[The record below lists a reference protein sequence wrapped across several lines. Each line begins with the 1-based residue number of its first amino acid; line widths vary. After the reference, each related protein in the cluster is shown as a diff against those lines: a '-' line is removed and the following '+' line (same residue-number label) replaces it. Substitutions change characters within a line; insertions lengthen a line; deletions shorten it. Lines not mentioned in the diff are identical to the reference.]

1 MNKIFKKFIAYILL
15 ICELFQAT
23 GVYALTKEES
33 VYVKLNEKGEV
44 ESTSVTEHLFNYNG
58 NTINDKTILNNIK
71 NINGNEKYSQKGN
84 DLIWETNGNDI
95 YYQGSYSKDLPVSL
109 SVKYYLD
116 GKEKNVNEMLGKK
129 GNIKISLTYKNNAYK
144 MMNING
150 QNEKIYVPY
159 GIVTSTIISNTDN
172 KNIKVTNGKIIDN
185 GIGSV
190 VMAVSLPGLYETL
203 KVNDLKDLNNVEIT
217 YDTDSFELNSIYS
230 VATTNLFD
238 DINLNSL
245 NAINDINSS
254 IQVLHDS
261 NIRDLL
267 EKYQYYRN

>member
-15 ICELFQAT
+15 ICELFQT
-23 GVYALTKEES
+23 TCVYALTKEES
-33 VYVKLNEKGEV
+33 EYVKLNEKVEV
-44 ESTSVTEHLFNYNG
+44 ESTSVTEHLSNYNG

-71 NINGNEKYSQKGN
+71 NINGNEKFSQKGN

-95 YYQGSYSKDLPVSL
+95 YYQGSYSKNLPVSL

-150 QNEKIYVPY
+150 KNEKIYVPY

-254 IQVLHDS
+254 I
-261 NIRDLL
+261 
-267 EKYQYYRN
+267 